1 MANKTLSTQ
10 IILRNGTTTEW
21 EASTKI
27 LKKGEVG
34 IDTTKNEIRIG
45 DGEHTWKNLKIAGA
59 DQAAIQALIDQAED
73 KVTVVKAGD
82 GTIDEA
88 LATITSPSQGD
99 MAIIEQKFGDVA
111 KADGTRTSRTAYSY
125 DGEKWCAM
133 DGNYNA
139 ENVYFD
145 SDLTYTAPI
154 GVKTVPASG
163 FGTISAA
170 GKNVKE
176 VLASILAKEKN
187 PDKTNPAVSFSTQE
201 GFGTYEIGT
210 KKNLSY
216 TASLSAG
223 SYTYGPATG
232 IAAQSW
238 SVSCTD
244 VDGVKTSATGVF
256 ENVVAEAT
264 PKTITATATYNE
276 GAVPNT
282 NLGNKYP
289 AGKIAAGSASKTS
302 KEFVGVRYMFWGPVT
317 TDIELNSA
325 NIRAL
330 GHKEA
335 SASKTLGTF
344 GAGAGA
350 KKVIVAVPA
359 GKKITNVIM
368 PSALNADV
376 TALFVKQN
384 TTISVEGANGYAG
397 AAYNVYVYQPAS
409 IGAGETYSVTI
420 G

>member
-1 MANKTLSTQ
+1 MAEKTLTTQ

-21 EASTKI
+21 EASTKV
-27 LKKGEVG
+27 LKLGEIG

-45 DGEHTWKNLKIAGA
+45 DGTHTWKDLKIAGA
-59 DQAAIQALIDQAED
+59 DQEAIQALIDKAED
-73 KVTVVKAGD
+73 KVYVRLVENNETD
-82 GTIDEA
+82 TEM
-88 LATITSPSQGD
+88 LATIANPAQGD
-99 MAIIEQKFGDVA
+99 MAIVERAVA
-111 KADGTRTSRTAYSY
+111 TNANSHTAYVY
-125 DGEKWCAM
+125 DGENWCAM

-139 ENVYFD
+139 ENVYFSD
-145 SDLTYTAPI
+145 DLTYTAAI
-154 GVKTVPASG
+154 GVLPKPSG
-163 FGTISAA
+163 SAKLA
-170 GKNVKE
+170 AKGKNIKQ
-176 VLASILAKEKN
+176 VLASVLAKEEN
-187 PDKTNPAVSFSTQE
+187 PSKTNPAVSFSSQG

-216 TASLSAG
+216 TVSLSAG

-238 SVSCTD
+238 SVSCTG
-244 VDGVKTSATGVF
+244 VDGAKTSATGTF

-276 GAVPNT
+276 GAVPTT
-282 NLGNKYP
+282 NLGNDYP

-302 KEFVGVRYMFWGPVT
+302 DKLIGVRYMFWGPVT
-317 TDIELNSA
+317 TNIELNSA

-330 GHKEA
+330 ANKKAIGTG
-335 SASKTLGTF
+335 TLDTF

-359 GKKITNVIM
+359 DRKISKVLM

-376 TALFVKQN
+376 TALFVKQS
-384 TTISVEGANGYAG
+384 TTVSVEGVNGYAG

-409 IGAGETYSVTI
+409 IDAGETYSVTI